1 VGGIIG
7 MSWVLKEGL
16 TFSSAFSLIWVAGGV
31 VLLPTLVYL
40 FIWFIPGLLPGKTI
54 VSLVQ
59 GPNGYMKTKAG
70 NVPFSE
76 IKDAELRRNGFTL
89 INSLVIITRDGEQY
103 QIPTYNLI
111 GENDVSIMIDQY
123 VYPYMTSES
132 KAAWDKNVNLDHLFE
147 IAKYKRAGS

>member
-1 VGGIIG
+1 
-7 MSWVLKEGL
+7 
-16 TFSSAFSLIWVAGGV
+16 
-31 VLLPTLVYL
+31 
-40 FIWFIPGLLPGKTI
+40 
-54 VSLVQ
+54 
-59 GPNGYMKTKAG
+59 MKTKAG

-123 VYPYMTSES
+123 VYPYMKSES